1 MLTVGVGHGKN
12 SHPFPWR
19 PAKGGG
25 QWDKTKKEWQ
35 RIICQMGQYK
45 SWKNYTAHIERQ
57 NKWDFHNHI
66 RITHVPKEEIWFVCS
81 WLASSIVLFVL
92 VASFSTNLLY
102 SFLWLTNISSGIY
115 CHTCIVRDE
124 REMYEHLY
132 NTLIIVDLHQSSC
145 GHKSNTK
152 QRYRCLTY
160 LFITCIHCISR
171 SFGPCITIGDAEP
184 SQQGSNSA
192 YVPSLNFPS
201 LIDRLVHISIP
212 KHSDENHAQM
222 N

>member
-1 MLTVGVGHGKN
+1 MKACQGRRAMGQDKKGVTKN
-12 SHPFPWR
+12 HLSNGSVQKLEKLHCTHWTP
-19 PAKGGG
+19 
-25 QWDKTKKEWQ
+25 E
-35 RIICQMGQYK
+35 QMGLQLPR
-45 SWKNYTAHIERQ
+45 YTTNE
-57 NKWDFHNHI
+57 NFHNYK
-66 RITHVPKEEIWFVCS
+66 RITQVPKEEIWFVCS

-115 CHTCIVRDE
+115 WHTCIVRYE

-152 QRYRCLTY
+152 QRKYRCLTY

-201 LIDRLVHISIP
+201 LIDRSVHISIP